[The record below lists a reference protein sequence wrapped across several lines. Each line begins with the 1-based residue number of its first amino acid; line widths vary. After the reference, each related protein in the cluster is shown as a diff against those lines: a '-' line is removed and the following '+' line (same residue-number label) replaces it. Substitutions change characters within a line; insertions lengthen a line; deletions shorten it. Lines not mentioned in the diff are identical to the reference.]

1 MPRSQ
6 LRSGKPFVEH
16 GYRPAQPAI
25 MIVEDEAIIAKDLQL
40 SLVEMGYDAFAIA
53 GVGPGGDRAGPPR
66 SALILSWWIY
76 ASKGPAD
83 GIQLAEVLK
92 KEFHSAII
100 YITVHADD
108 AMVERAKRTEP

>member
-1 MPRSQ
+1 
-6 LRSGKPFVEH
+6 
-16 GYRPAQPAI
+16 

-53 GVGPGGDRAGPPR
+53 ASVPEAIAR
-66 SALILSWWIY
+66 SSAKRPDIVLVDIRI
-76 ASKGPAD
+76 KGPAD

-100 YITVHADD
+100 YITAHADD